1 MRTIDK
7 LDEVAELAAGQPALF
22 VRVSRGPEDDQRTGS
37 TDYET
42 GLTMPGL
49 SVNPLHPARW
59 WRDRPVADW
68 VARQLCAYDHLVDDE
83 RRPWLLVGRIV
94 DRGPD
99 NEPLVEVVSPVAW
112 LGAGVMDEAGRRR
125 RESGSGSSR
134 PEDGSP
140 RGKPPRQS

>member
-1 MRTIDK
+1 MRSIET

-22 VRVSRGPEDDQRTGS
+22 VRVSTGPEDDRRTGS

-49 SVNPLHPARW
+49 SVNPLHPPRW

-68 VARQLCAYDHLVDDE
+68 VARQLCTYEHLIDDE

-99 NEPLVEVVSPVAW
+99 NEPLVEIVTPVAW
-112 LGAGVMDEAGRRR
+112 LSEAVLDEAGRRR
-125 RESGSGSSR
+125 RESGSSR
-134 PEDGSP
+134 DEDDAP
-140 RGKPPRQS
+140 DGKPPWQS